1 LLTVERAN
9 SDKVAQYVSDARHMG
24 IDVLLPD
31 INESRGDFTPVGEVV
46 RFGLY
51 GVKNVGDAAVDLI
64 VRERDAR
71 GPFKDLFDF
80 TRRIDAGFV
89 NKRALEHLIKGGAFD
104 RLGDRAALLAN
115 LAPAMQWGGAQRDS
129 LAAGQV
135 ALFGQEELAPPTL
148 EASAPLSDLERLR
161 MEKEALGLY
170 LSAHP
175 MQSYPGLAEAA
186 SCSVEALEGWFSEQ
200 RASGVTDGRMRV
212 VLSGIVQNVAK
223 RPTRKGSMMA
233 RFEIADT
240 SGAREVVAFSRV
252 FDEIAGLLEEDAPV
266 VLVAEVSEDGEAV
279 RLVAERLIR
288 WDTRADVPEV
298 AVLQFDPRSIGEHQL
313 LELRSLMDEAAGR
326 TPVQLQFPTER
337 GFASWLVEGVKV
349 DAARLTELEAH
360 CPWLT
365 TRVTVDRQRL
375 LAAERPKPWE
385 QRGGSNGASAGS
397 GESPSRADVPF

>member
-1 LLTVERAN
+1 
-9 SDKVAQYVSDARHMG
+9 
-24 IDVLLPD
+24 
-31 INESRGDFTPVGEVV
+31 
-46 RFGLY
+46 
-51 GVKNVGDAAVDLI
+51 
-64 VRERDAR
+64 
-71 GPFKDLFDF
+71 
-80 TRRIDAGFV
+80 
-89 NKRALEHLIKGGAFD
+89 
-104 RLGDRAALLAN
+104 
-115 LAPAMQWGGAQRDS
+115 
-129 LAAGQV
+129 
-135 ALFGQEELAPPTL
+135 
-148 EASAPLSDLERLR
+148 
-161 MEKEALGLY
+161 
-170 LSAHP
+170 
-175 MQSYPGLAEAA
+175 
-186 SCSVEALEGWFSEQ
+186 
-200 RASGVTDGRMRV
+200 
-212 VLSGIVQNVAK
+212 
-223 RPTRKGSMMA
+223 
-233 RFEIADT
+233 
-240 SGAREVVAFSRV
+240 
-252 FDEIAGLLEEDAPV
+252 
-266 VLVAEVSEDGEAV
+266 VSEDGEAV